1 MKMPDRIMGIT
12 TYIEELFSETGTLPA
27 PLILKGDDG
36 VGKSWILSELF
47 KRLLKNKERI
57 IYPIRINYQ
66 LSSVGLVDSIKK
78 QMKRLEDNV
87 NLGLTLNRPR
97 TEVKFVLIWDSF
109 DRLYNIYK
117 HDNISQF
124 PKRNYGAGSPI
135 IQRIQHSSELRS
147 FLIENS
153 TKVTMIGASQMIDFM
168 TDEDLPFFN
177 FFNIIAINSLDEIES
192 EKYIN
197 SNIEHNES
205 AKQFYKII
213 SNSNLYSGLKVCDGR
228 ISYLNLFADCLLENY
243 NDCDSLKEFLEKFYS
258 SYFKKLNPFMELS
271 LGELSEVEKE
281 FLSTLVTSK
290 KNQGTVPS
298 IDMRNMSR
306 VVKNMINKKILVPDS
321 SPKKGYFLCSSAQE
335 EWIAYNNRLVTA

>member
-1 MKMPDRIMGIT
+1 MKMPDRIQVIT
-12 TYIEELFSETGTLPA
+12 KYIEDLFSENETLPA

-47 KRLLKNKERI
+47 KRLIKKKQN

-66 LSSVGLVDSIKK
+66 LSSVGLVDVIKK
-78 QMKRLEDNV
+78 QMKKLEDSV
-87 NLGLTLNRPR
+87 NLESTLDKPR
-97 TEVKFVLIWDSF
+97 TNIKFVLIWDSF

-153 TKVTMIGASQMIDFM
+153 TKVTMIGASQMVDFM
-168 TDEDLPFFN
+168 TDEELPFFN
-177 FFNIIAINSLDEIES
+177 FFNIITINALDELES
-192 EKYIN
+192 EKYIKN
-197 SNIEHNES
+197 NIAHNNKAED
-205 AKQFYKII
+205 FYKII
-213 SNSNLYSGLKVCDGR
+213 SSSNLYSGLKVCDGR
-228 ISYLNLFADCLLENY
+228 ISYLNLFSDCLLENY
-243 NDCDSLKEFLEKFYS
+243 NDCGSLKEFLEKFYS

-281 FLSTLVTSK
+281 FLSSLLTFK
-290 KNQGTVPS
+290 KNRNAGAA

-306 VVKNMINKKILVPDS
+306 VVKNMINKKILTPDS
-321 SPKKGYFLCSSAQE
+321 GTKKGYTLCSVAQE